1 MLGVDYVED
10 AFTLLVESVVNLA
23 GATFVVK
30 TSDTEIFYGRA
41 RGSAEQSKEW
51 LQWSETFDV
60 FGGAFSNSG
69 SSSAL
74 IKAHDADPGKTVWV
88 VSGWKD
94 NADHSATGS
103 IILYSEDGATWE
115 LVFERYQV
123 NTGADRSPW
132 ILEPTGI
139 VWDADEKAF
148 FASFFTADFHIPDF
162 GPAEVTQGEEIYR
175 SADGRSWSLVSRN
188 MHLTGDDDP
197 TTVASDLAAHC
208 KKPENEN
215 RSGGSQ
221 KIPDGLQGFNKTTGT
236 FIRPAGLMGFD
247 PYNGAWY
254 AGGAPPAVTRIDDK
268 GISSTVSVGV
278 VDCLAVAFHNN
289 VWIAVGGPGGAH
301 GGTYIDLSFDD
312 GKTWASVF
320 HSETTFNAATV
331 SGQGAVTR

>member
-1 MLGVDYVED
+1 MTVDFVED
-10 AFTLLVESVVNLA
+10 PIVHIVSITINVA

-30 TSDTEIFYGRA
+30 TYDTEIFYGTA
-41 RGSAEQSKEW
+41 KGSAEQSEDW
-51 LQWSETFDV
+51 FQAETFDV

-74 IKAHDADPGKTVWV
+74 IKAHDADPGKPVWV

-94 NADHSATGS
+94 NAASATGT
-103 IILYSEDGATWE
+103 IILYSEDGATWD

-123 NTGADRSPW
+123 NDGDDRSPW

-139 VWDADEKAF
+139 VWDEDEKAF
-148 FASFFTADFHIPDF
+148 YASFYTADFHMPVF

-188 MHLTGDDDP
+188 MHLTEDDDP
-197 TTVASDLAAHC
+197 TTIASDLAAHC
-208 KKPENEN
+208 NKPENQN

-221 KIPDGLQGFNKTTGT
+221 KLPDGLQGFNKNTGT

-254 AGGAPPAVTRIDDK
+254 AGGENPAVTRIDDK

-278 VDCLAVAFHNN
+278 VDCLAVACHNN
-289 VWIAVGGPGGAH
+289 VWIAVGGPGEAH

-312 GKTWASVF
+312 GQTWASVF
-320 HSETTFNAATV
+320 HSPTTFNAATV
-331 SGQGAVTR
+331 SGQGAVAP